1 MHLQGKIPTTVFT
14 GFLGAGKTSLIRNL
28 LRQSEGRRL
37 ALIINEFG
45 DIGIDREL
53 VLGCGD
59 ATCAEDDVVEL
70 ANGCIC
76 CTVADDFVPTMR
88 RLIERDLPPE
98 HIVIETSGLALP
110 KPLIKAFNW
119 PEIRTRV
126 TVDGVVAV
134 VDAAAVRDGL
144 FAEDPEAVASQR
156 AADPALDHDSPL
168 AELFEEQLG
177 SADLVVVNK
186 ADLLADADWPEVE
199 RRVRAEL
206 RPGVRLVR
214 AHHAALP
221 IEVLLGLGAAA
232 ESDLAARRSHHD
244 DGTDHEHDD
253 FYLPPHRAGARR
265 PRSLPRPPRG
275 DDRPPPDPP
284 GQGLPRDRG
293 QADAPRPAG
302 RGRSHP
308 ALFRPRLAA
317 ERGARGP
324 AGGDRRAR
332 PRPEPRRGGARRL
345 RPMQPPCTC

>member
-1 MHLQGKIPTTVFT
+1 MHLQGKIPTTMFT

-28 LRQSEGRRL
+28 LRQGEGRRL

-88 RLIERDLPPE
+88 RLIERALPPE

-144 FAEDPEAVASQR
+144 FAEDPDAVASQR

-186 ADLLADADWPEVE
+186 ADLLADAAWPEVE

-221 IEVLLGLGAAA
+221 IDVLLGLGAAA

-253 FYLPPHRAGARR
+253 FLSFH
-265 PRSLPRPPRG
+265 LK
-275 DDRPPPDPP
+275 
-284 GQGLPRDRG
+284 L
-293 QADAPRPAG
+293 
-302 RGRSHP
+302 P
-308 ALFRPRLAA
+308 ALDDLDRFVARLEATIARHPILRVKGFLAIAGKPMRLVLQGVGDRIQHYFDRAWRPSETREGRLVVIG
-317 ERGARGP
+317 ERGLDPSRVAAAL
-324 AGGDRRAR
+324 AG
-332 PRPEPRRGGARRL
+332 
-345 RPMQPPCTC
+345 